1 LLQTNGGIVK
11 KNLILTVAVVF
22 TFMAMTNLVM
32 AGSGCGVSKAK
43 TSAVG
48 CAKTCAVPCGTKVDD
63 KAKTD
68 GKLIGAKVDCDYKG
82 KCEAISL
89 NITGMT
95 CDGCESSITT
105 ALMNQDGVIK
115 VVSIDHKTGLATVC
129 FDPTKVESDN
139 LAKLVTKKG
148 YKAEIIPAVTTSE
161 PGETKVKPCGVSA
174 GAGETEKK
182 DY

>member
-1 LLQTNGGIVK
+1 MK
-11 KNLILTVAVVF
+11 KSFILTIAVVF
-22 TFMAMTNLVM
+22 AFMAMTNFVM
-32 AGSGCGVSKAK
+32 AGPGCGGTKAK
-43 TSAVG
+43 TSTVG
-48 CAKTCAVPCGTKVDD
+48 CAKTCAVPCGTKADV

-68 GKLIGAKVDCDYKG
+68 GKLIGAKADCDYKG
-82 KCEAISL
+82 KCETASL

-95 CDGCESSITT
+95 CGGCESSITT

-148 YKAEIIPAVTTSE
+148 YKAEITSAVATGES
-161 PGETKVKPCGVSA
+161 GETNIKACGVSA
-174 GAGETEKK
+174 KAEETEKQ
-182 DY
+182 D